1 MGSGRCKLLQLPEV
15 RRCAEVLLASEK
27 GRSWPSDPVSVGW
40 IALTVHSQ
48 RTPIRGRICEFV
60 AKYHFNIGC
69 AID

>member
-1 MGSGRCKLLQLPEV
+1 MNVCGSEV
-15 RRCAEVLLASEK
+15 RRDLARRRKGPLVAE
-27 GRSWPSDPVSVGW
+27 RTVSVGW
-40 IALTVHSQ
+40 IAPNVHSQ